1 MKKIF
6 LAGLILSFIL
16 CAGCA
21 SASDWTGYFSVDWD
35 EVGGYFSEKW
45 KDVKGVFSKEET
57 KSDDILPNSIA
68 SDWDKLTGKLTDAL
82 TLRDKN
88 DSLPKSTW
96 LPFKEDKI
104 SNTKKIN
111 KLLDSALKILAGGEA
126 GDLRHE
132 ATELRE
138 IISRKKIEVDE
149 LRNKKIKAP
158 EKSYAFWSMT
168 KEKADKRISELENEI
183 SNDTQRLKD
192 INSKL
197 TEMLKNIGL
206 ELEPSQTEIL
216 LNSVTGDDILQNTII
231 FSNVK
236 KVVEKL
242 EQLSQNET
250 NTLDITRRYTGMYL
264 VLNDLLIYIQED
276 LVKNIDFEY
285 KPKLE
290 LIKSEAE
297 TLRKEALAKSSNENY
312 SEEQRKAFRE
322 NVRSNE
328 ITIQVT
334 KLYEELLNSQK
345 LATMNSI
352 KALKLN
358 RDLAENTYRTV
369 RSSGELKGLIQ
380 SGLKVID
387 TVDTLTM
394 PELKIFE
401 AGALRI
407 EFEEINRRLKK

>member
-1 MKKIF
+1 MKKKF
-6 LAGLILSFIL
+6 LTGLILSFIL
-16 CAGCA
+16 FSSCAY
-21 SASDWTGYFSVDWD
+21 ASDWTGYFSVDW
-35 EVGGYFSEKW
+35 E
-45 KDVKGVFSKEET
+45 DVKGIFKSEKI
-57 KSDDILPNSIA
+57 KSDDILPDSIA

-82 TLRDKN
+82 NLRDKN
-88 DSLPKSTW
+88 DSLPKSSW
-96 LPFKEDKI
+96 IPFKEDQI

-111 KLLDSALKILAGGEA
+111 KLLESALKILAGGEA
-126 GDLRHE
+126 GDLRRE
-132 ATELRE
+132 ATELRDL
-138 IISRKKIEVDE
+138 ISRKKIELDE
-149 LRNKKIKAP
+149 LRNKKIHAP
-158 EKSYAFWSMT
+158 EKSYMFWAMT
-168 KEKADKRISELENEI
+168 KEKADKKISELENEI
-183 SNDTQRLKD
+183 ANDSQRLKD

-197 TEMLKNIGL
+197 TETLKNIGL

-216 LNSVTGDDILQNTII
+216 LNSVTGDDILQNTVI

-264 VLNDLLIYIQED
+264 VLNDLLIHIQEE
-276 LVKNIDFEY
+276 LIANIDFDY

-297 TLRKEALAKSSNENY
+297 NLRKDALSKSSNEIY
-312 SEEQRKAFRE
+312 SEAQRNAFIS

-334 KLYEELLNSQK
+334 NLYEELLNSQK
-345 LATMNSI
+345 LATQNSI
-352 KALKLN
+352 KTLKLN

-369 RSSGELKGLIQ
+369 RSSGELRGLIK
-380 SGLKVID
+380 SGLEVFD
-387 TVDTLTM
+387 AVDTLTM
-394 PELKIFE
+394 PELKIFKT
-401 AGALRI
+401 GTLRL